1 MIRLS
6 LLLLAALLGS
16 ALYLVS
22 VQYESRRIF
31 TELDKA
37 RAAARRLETEHG
49 RLQVAK
55 REQATSARVE
65 QLALE
70 KLQMRQVT
78 PTITNY
84 VTYAAPVAS
93 VATTSVAPAG
103 KGAP

>member
-6 LLLLAALLGS
+6 LLLLVALVGS
-16 ALYLVS
+16 ALFLVS
-22 VQYESRRIF
+22 VQYDSRRLF

-37 RAAARRLETEHG
+37 RADARRLETEHG

-65 QLALE
+65 QLARE
-70 KLQMRQVT
+70 KLQMHQVT
-78 PTITNY
+78 PAITNY

-93 VATTSVAPAG
+93 AATNSVAPGG